1 MPSAKCPNKAST
13 KPPSR
18 GRRFSLRP
26 ASAGQAVVEFAL
38 ILPIMLV
45 LMLMAID
52 FGRAL
57 AMYVQVTNAA
67 REGAMYAAANP
78 ADAEGIAS
86 QAAHEVNSQSQA
98 GEGPLIVTI
107 DCRSTSG
114 TSISCGINGSR
125 PSPAHSVTVTA
136 SKQFG
141 FITPVISDIFGDQ
154 ITVAYSVTAPVLN
167 LAPTGDDTP
176 EDCTT
181 PPIAA
186 FMVTASGR
194 TVTLNASASMPST
207 GLCAISGYNWDMGD
221 GRNPFPP
228 VVDRNATYTYL
239 SDGTYD
245 ITLTVTNPAG
255 YRSTTVQITV
265 AAGAGPTMTPSPT
278 PAATATP
285 PANSAPVCNTAPTF
299 TYAFTGNG
307 GASKRHQM
315 TFYGAYTGQPAPET
329 WTWNFGD
336 GTEQHTG
343 VTTSHNFDEA
353 GTFTVRLTVTNGS
366 CVKTITLV
374 VEVP

>member
-1 MPSAKCPNKAST
+1 
-13 KPPSR
+13 
-18 GRRFSLRP
+18 
-26 ASAGQAVVEFAL
+26 VVEFAL
-38 ILPIMLV
+38 ILPIMLL

-57 AMYVQVTNAA
+57 AMYVQITNAA

-78 ADAEGIAS
+78 ADVEGIVT
-86 QAAHEVNSQSQA
+86 QAAHEVNSQRQA
-98 GEGPLIVTI
+98 GEGELVVVV
-107 DCRSTSG
+107 DCKNASG
-114 TSISCGINGSR
+114 VSVSCGITGSR
-125 PSPAHSVTVTA
+125 PSPANSVTVTA

-141 FITPVISDIFGDQ
+141 FITPVIGDIFGDQ

-176 EDCTT
+176 TDCST
-181 PPIAA
+181 PPTAA
-186 FMVTASGR
+186 FMVTVAGR
-194 TVTLNASASMPST
+194 TVTLNAAASLPST
-207 GLCAISGYNWDMGD
+207 GICAIAGYNWDMGD

-228 VVDRNATYTYL
+228 VVDRNATYTYQT
-239 SDGTYD
+239 DGTFN

-255 YRSTTVQITV
+255 SRSTTVQITV
-265 AAGAGPTMTPSPT
+265 AGDASPTATPSPT
-278 PAATATP
+278 PAPTATP
-285 PANSAPVCNTAPTF
+285 NSSSPPVCNTAPTF

-353 GTFTVRLTVTNGS
+353 GTYAVRLTVANGS
-366 CVKTITLV
+366 CVKTTTIQV
-374 VEVP
+374 VVP